1 MHVHDG
7 GRQSR
12 LSESRLDA
20 RGAVAIIGGAVAGSE
35 AAVVCAER
43 GFWPVVFE
51 QNPRPFGKIED
62 GLPRWHEKL
71 RAQEMATIAA
81 HLAMPGV
88 TLVPRARLG
97 RDVDLGALVR
107 DWGFDAVLLA
117 SGAWRDRQLF
127 PGADE
132 WVGRG
137 LIRQNDFVA
146 DYNRSSDDDDI
157 DLALEGSL
165 VVGGGL
171 ASIDVVKILRIQA
184 WQAGL
189 RRRERHASAVELERE
204 GVGAHAGEMGSQPI
218 IRLVYRRHKED
229 MPLSPLPTNA
239 TDDQLTKAR
248 AIRTRIIDKVLDRF
262 DITFEAGLTVIGP
275 IVQDGRLV
283 GLRFA
288 RADDRDTPLELRASR
303 IISAIGSLPEPL
315 PGVPMRGDLLDI
327 DEPETG
333 RLRGYPTVYALGNA
347 LTGRGNIRD
356 SRHSA
361 ADVTSRVL
369 DGLESRWSAERRDAI
384 NARVDAH
391 WARTGYHGDLT
402 RWLEG
407 G

>member
-12 LSESRLDA
+12 LSESRADA

-35 AAVVCAER
+35 AAAVCAER

-81 HLAMPGV
+81 HLTMPGV
-88 TLVPRARLG
+88 TFVPSTRLG
-97 RDVDLGALVR
+97 RDVDLAALVHG
-107 DWGFDAVLLA
+107 WGFDAVLLA
-117 SGAWRDRQLF
+117 SGAWRDRPLF

-137 LIRQNDFVA
+137 LLRQNDFVA
-146 DYNRSSDDDDI
+146 DYNRSRDEGDVSG
-157 DLALEGSL
+157 ALEDSL

-184 WQAGL
+184 WQAAL
-189 RRRERHASAVELERE
+189 RRHERHASAVELERE
-204 GVGAHAGEMGSQPI
+204 GAGEHAEAMGVQPT
-218 IRLVYRRHKED
+218 IRLVYRRQKGD
-229 MPLSPLPTNA
+229 MPLSPLPANPTG
-239 TDDQLTKAR
+239 DQLAKAR
-248 AIRTRIIDKVLDRF
+248 AVRTRIVDKVLDRF
-262 DITFEAGLTVIGP
+262 AITFEAGLSVARP
-275 IVQDGRLV
+275 IIERDRLV
-283 GLRFA
+283 GLRCS
-288 RADDRDTPLELRASR
+288 RTGDDAPVELRASR

-327 DEPETG
+327 DDPETG

-356 SRHSA
+356 SRRSA
-361 ADVTSRVL
+361 ADVTAKVL
-369 DGLESRWSAERRDAI
+369 DGLETRWGPERRDAI
-384 NARVDAH
+384 QSRIEAQ
-391 WARTGYHGDLT
+391 WARTGYGGDLT
-402 RWLEG
+402 AWLERR
-407 G
+407 